1 MTIATVLVSIL
12 FLARLSLLVVFLVLK
27 GGNVTTTALIVALL
41 AVVRG
46 FMIILDLITIV
57 GALKKIK
64 TIMII
69 WIGFSVLNI
78 AVDVY
83 RCITI
88 SERNEI
94 TLGQGYGY
102 DSLKRG
108 FEMLMNIFF
117 YLILPK
123 YS

>member
-12 FLARLSLLVVFLVLK
+12 FLSRLSLLVVFLVLM

-108 FEMLMNIFF
+108 VEMLINISFF
-117 YLILPK
+117 RSDLP
-123 YS
+123 